1 MQYRPVEVL
10 GEEYATDNRHWSAQH
25 MVNRLP
31 VPAER
36 AGTRTAWQAPQAPG
50 LKPLVHIYRNVGGTI
65 EESGPVRG
73 GREVEG
79 KLFVVAGTTLW
90 QITPDYVCIPLGTI
104 PGISRV
110 SMSHNQRGLANEVMI
125 NTGSSGYIYNTGTMT
140 LTRITDDAFPGGST
154 GFFIEGFFGV
164 VEPQGRFWA
173 NSERGDGLNWNSLS
187 RYEAP
192 GQPDRIIT
200 GIESFREALIFG
212 ARTVEFYVNRTTED
226 GNAPFERASNTS
238 MAVGCS
244 AKFSVVAMDNSVF
257 WLDDKRI
264 VRRKDG
270 YSPIRIS
277 TQAIEQALAEC
288 TAEQIAAAF
297 AFVWED
303 KGHKVY
309 YLTVPGKFT
318 FGYDVLSQRWHR
330 RLTKGMERWRL
341 ADLWF
346 WNGKWV
352 GGDYQSGRLYEL
364 DWKYSLDGQDTD
376 GNPLPLV
383 RRTASGFLHNNQ
395 NRVRLNSLQFIVR
408 GDGEET
414 VPAEFPTQPEGPAI
428 SGNAPSGV
436 VGIAYTFSYT
446 TSGGEPPYRVS
457 LRSGTLPAGVTLS
470 QAGTISGTPT
480 SSGNYSF
487 VVRVTDS
494 NGLFADLTD
503 SVSVTMPMILSASQ
517 VSGVQTYVI
526 PGIGDTDWS
535 SSPIATSGNVKRHI
549 AGAPNGRYVAHS
561 LQGVTPAAY
570 NDIGGVAPWVATV
583 ANVVSGGPDTIIL
596 EGAIVIP
603 GQAAVNRIHRS
614 TDNGVIYTA
623 IAGEPISRL
632 ATMTPG
638 GTDAAGMGSTN
649 FSISTNAGLT
659 FVDQVAHGL
668 STASGSW
675 LGCDTTHYYLCGKI
689 GLSTAAMKKWSASD
703 GLTAVALPG
712 GLNAGAVVAFAYGN
726 GIKIAANETGQVIRS
741 DGGAWTLTT
750 KVFTHPVMQLFW
762 TGANFLAITTPA
774 GGGAGEIWAS
784 PDGSSGSW
792 TLCPLLAGVAPQW
805 VAQAYA

>member
-50 LKPLVHIYRNVGGTI
+50 LKPLVHIYRNIGGTI

-164 VEPQGRFWA
+164 VEPQGRFWG
-173 NSERGDGLNWNSLS
+173 NSERGNGLSWNSLS

-192 GQPDRIIT
+192 GQPDKIIT

-212 ARTVEFYVNRTTED
+212 ARTVEFYVNRTTQD

-395 NRVRLNSLQFIVR
+395 NRIRLNSLQFIVR

-414 VPAEFPTQPEGPAI
+414 IPVDFPVQPEGPAI
-428 SGNAPSGV
+428 SGDAQYGV
-436 VGIAYTFSYT
+436 VGQAYTFTYT
-446 TSGGEPPYRVS
+446 VTGGEPPYRVQ
-457 LRSGTLPAGVTLS
+457 LRTGVLPAGVALS
-470 QAGTISGTPT
+470 QAGVLSGTPT
-480 SSGNYSF
+480 TPGNYSF
-487 VVRVTDS
+487 TIRVTDS

-503 SVSVTMPMILSASQ
+503 SVAVTMPMILMAKAGVNDIIIPGVGDLIWNSAPISTGGNIKRYGIG
-517 VSGVQTYVI
+517 VPGGRYATHNVASATPGAFNDTGGSGAWTPTGADVISGGRDAIWLDGALIVPGRSGV
-526 PGIGDTDWS
+526 
-535 SSPIATSGNVKRHI
+535 
-549 AGAPNGRYVAHS
+549 
-561 LQGVTPAAY
+561 
-570 NDIGGVAPWVATV
+570 
-583 ANVVSGGPDTIIL
+583 
-596 EGAIVIP
+596 
-603 GQAAVNRIHRS
+603 NRAQRS
-614 TDNGVIYTA
+614 TDRGANFVAISGTSLIYLDTA
-623 IAGEPISRL
+623 DE
-632 ATMTPG
+632 G
-638 GTDAAGMGSTN
+638 GLTGAGMSSLQFAT
-649 FSISTNAGLT
+649 TVDAGAN

-668 STASGSW
+668 LLSSGGV
-675 LGCDTTHYYLCGKI
+675 LGHNATKYVLGGEVAGI
-689 GLSTAAMKKWSASD
+689 GVLKDWDSVV
-703 GLTAVALPG
+703 GLTTPVLPG
-712 GLNAGAVVAFAYGN
+712 GVGAGPFSAHAWDKGE
-726 GIKIAANETGQVIRS
+726 IEIAASGTNQILRRVN
-741 DGGAWTLTT
+741 GGAWVLTAKT
-750 KVFTHPVMQLFW
+750 FTHPVLKIKW
-762 TGANFLAITTPA
+762 SGANFLAVTSPTA
-774 GGGAGEIWAS
+774 GGPGELWGS
-784 PDGSSGSW
+784 PDGITW
-792 TLCPLLAGVAPQW
+792 TLLPLAAAYPLSW
-805 VAQAYA
+805 IAQAYA